1 MDTVAGS
8 FSPSQTVYNTVQA
21 IIEQFSGAT
30 ITDGAIQNAWW
41 GVQAASGTPFAT
53 QVFLE
58 KVTTRR
64 AVPFD
69 CGQIGSYCV

>member
-1 MDTVAGS
+1 MDVTVGS
-8 FSPSQTVYNTVQA
+8 VSPAQTTYNTVQA

-41 GVQAASGTPFAT
+41 GVSAQSGTPFAT

-58 KVTTRR
+58 KITTRR
-64 AVPFD
+64 AVPFT